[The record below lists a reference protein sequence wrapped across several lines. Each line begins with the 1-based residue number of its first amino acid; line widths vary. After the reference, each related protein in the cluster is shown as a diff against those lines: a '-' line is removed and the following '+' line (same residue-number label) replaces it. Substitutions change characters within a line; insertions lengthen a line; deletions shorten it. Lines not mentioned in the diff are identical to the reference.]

1 VNLLTKILE
10 SNISAR
16 KVLVLFIFTNLIYVF
31 MLTITIPITME
42 FSNGMKLLDMMPT
55 GYSIDYIQTL
65 FGTLGEN
72 GRAVYLFRQL
82 PIDMIY
88 PFFFGIGYALLI
100 AYFLKKLDKLY
111 SPYIYLSLLPLI
123 AGFFDYLEN
132 FGIIAMLK
140 SYPDL
145 SKISMIAT
153 SIFTVLKSMTT
164 TIYFIALIIT
174 LIILGIKTIKG
185 GKIAKQYKIKDL

>member
-1 VNLLTKILE
+1 MNLLTKILE

-16 KVLVLFIFTNLIYVF
+16 KVLLLFIFTNLIYVF
-31 MLTITIPITME
+31 MLTITIPITMA
-42 FSNGMKLLDMMPT
+42 FSNGLKLLDMMPM
-55 GYSIDYIQTL
+55 GYSTGYIQTL

-72 GRAVYLFRQL
+72 GRSVYLFRQL

-88 PFFFGIGYALLI
+88 SFFFGISYALLI

-132 FGIIAMLK
+132 FGIIAMLNN
-140 SYPDL
+140 YPDL
-145 SKISMIAT
+145 SKISMFTT
-153 SIFTVLKSMTT
+153 SIFTILKSMLT

-185 GKIAKQYKIKDL
+185 KRIK